1 MNKILTSLA
10 KDLKKENPRSPHE
23 TLAGYVIAARMLDK
37 CRALVNS
44 TNGEYHFD
52 CPLDGFFLNFAG
64 ISSLAF
70 KQLVESGANDEEV
83 ATWIT
88 EQSHHSE
95 DTIKLWN
102 LKMRQIR
109 ITELPIQLQLFL
121 EGYIRKSIPDNRRVY
136 TWFDVYDIEEGRI

>member
-1 MNKILTSLA
+1 MSKNLNSLA
-10 KDLKKENPRSPHE
+10 KDLRKEYPRSPHE

-70 KQLVESGANDEEV
+70 KQLVESGDNDKNV
-83 ATWIT
+83 AAWIT

-102 LKMRQIR
+102 LKMRQTR

-121 EGYIRKSIPDNRRVY
+121 EGYIRESIPENRRVY